1 MASGLRSQIPTSAM
15 GQHMSTPD
23 PATSPNAA
31 RVRAA
36 GVWNRNRAVLQPAW
50 SSRRPAAVRMSA
62 VTRTSVAPASPPRHN
77 DLGPPAAEGHGS
89 SASVLWSGKADQ
101 GAGPELDVFCCGGA
115 SGARVGCGGIGCGGS
130 GDTGGVPGCGVDGGA
145 GDPAVGRPVT
155 TVGVALLVVCGSA
168 LALRRVRPLLAYT
181 LAVGAAVA
189 YLGSPHALAGH
200 HRRAARRGR
209 MAAAVGPD
217 RTGRPHQRHRPPAR
231 QRRLRPA
238 VGPVQHR

>member
-115 SGARVGCGGIGCGGS
+115 WGARVGCGGS
-130 GDTGGVPGCGVDGGA
+130 GDAGGVPGCGVDGGA
-145 GDPAVGRPVT
+145 GDPAAGP
-155 TVGVALLVVCGSA
+155 S
-168 LALRRVRPLLAYT
+168 
-181 LAVGAAVA
+181 
-189 YLGSPHALAGH
+189 GH
-200 HRRAARRGR
+200 HRRGGAAGGVRIGAGAAAGQAAAGLHAGGRRRGR
-209 MAAAVGPD
+209 LPGITA
-217 RTGRPHQRHRPPAR
+217 RPGWPPSAGCSPWSDGCRCRP
-231 QRRLRPA
+231 
-238 VGPVQHR
+238 